1 MKKLTI
7 ILILLAIFPSVEAQN
22 PILRNLSI
30 DDYNAGTQNWSIDL
44 TDDGRIMF
52 GNNAGLMLF
61 DGDRW
66 SVFEMP
72 NYTIVRSVFF
82 DRDNKLM
89 FVGAT
94 DEFGYFHV
102 DPNNFKVVY
111 TSLADRLP
119 LPYRHF
125 GELWRI
131 MRVGSEIA
139 FQSKGTLFIM
149 NSEGKI
155 TPYEFSDEINSIS
168 TVGNTLYVCCA
179 DKIRTY
185 SEGVFSTLPA
195 SDVVAGRQIVSVVPY
210 GKDLLFIATSGE
222 TFLYDGSDFSRLVMD
237 ISPML
242 AEAGV
247 FSAAISGNMLGFGTV
262 RSGAIIKNLATDE
275 TLFANA
281 ATGLPNNTV
290 LSMRFDEEENLWL
303 GLDNGIS
310 YALLNA
316 PYRKLFGVN
325 NNIGTGYT
333 SLIDGDKLYLGTNQG
348 LYLINQSGNS
358 AASAFNANA
367 ISVAGASGQVWNCR
381 HLNGDILLGHNEG
394 AFVVSGATARRIPGL
409 KGTWDFQP
417 LAGTDLLLGCDY
429 DGFFILEKQAG
440 TYRVRNRLEG
450 AGMVSGS
457 FMQDADGSIWLSDW
471 QRGIYRLE
479 LSDDFMRVAHSDF
492 YNTETGLPLSRDNLV
507 CRIQGRVYVSSVDGF
522 RTYDPSS
529 GTLVECPWLNAV
541 FDTYGISLRVFETPS
556 GDLLAYKPDYLAI
569 GRRVSDGSYKAE
581 VINHRNM
588 VRRLQMG
595 FGNIGSLDS
604 NHLLL
609 NYDNGFYILD
619 NTFRSAD
626 ENNHRLMI
634 RSIYST
640 NDRDTLV
647 YTSGAPI
654 EADKKIVVPHSLN
667 SLRISFVLPEY
678 RDNNPIEYSCFL
690 ENYDSEWSN
699 PQTSTS
705 KEYTKLSHGRYTFH
719 VKAHNLVNGAD
730 DITSI
735 DIEVL
740 PAWYETWWAKLFYI
754 AAAITVIYLV
764 FKRIKRNAE
773 KELRRVRYEKE
784 RQLREQQLQFTVDE
798 EQKEKEI
805 IKLRNG
811 QLEMEL
817 KHKSGQL
824 ADNALNLIRKND
836 ILNALDAD
844 MEELHK
850 SVRSNAV
857 KSEIAKKISDMR
869 RNIRTHMVDDDN
881 WDKFEENFNIVYDN
895 FTRKLTDRYPDL
907 KKIDL
912 KLCVYLR
919 MGLSSKE
926 MASLLNTSVHSIE
939 TARYRLRKKLNLES
953 GTNLLDFIG
962 RFE

>member
-1 MKKLTI
+1 MNKLTI
-7 ILILLAIFPSVEAQN
+7 ILILLAIIFSAKAQN
-22 PILRNLSI
+22 PTLRNLSN
-30 DDYNAGTQNWSIDL
+30 DDYNAGTQNWDIDM
-44 TDDGRIMF
+44 TDDGLIIF
-52 GNNAGLMLF
+52 GNNAGMMLF
-61 DGDRW
+61 DGDLW
-66 SVFEMP
+66 SVYEMP
-72 NYTIVRSVFF
+72 NYTIVRSVLF
-82 DRDNKLM
+82 DREKNLI
-89 FVGAT
+89 FAGAT
-94 DEFGYFHV
+94 NEFGYFQI
-102 DPNNFKVVY
+102 DPDTFKVTY
-111 TSLADRLP
+111 TSLVEYLP
-119 LPYRHF
+119 HRCRNF

-131 MRVGSEIA
+131 MRVGSETA
-139 FQSKGTLFIM
+139 FQSKEQLFVM
-149 NSEGKI
+149 NSDGEL
-155 TPYEFSDEINSIS
+155 TPYEFADEIYSIS
-168 TVGNTLYVCCA
+168 VVGNTLYVCCA
-179 DKIRTY
+179 DKVYTY
-185 SEGVFSTLPA
+185 TDKTLTQLSS
-195 SDVVAGRQIVSVVPY
+195 SDAVAGKQIVAVVPFA
-210 GKDLLFIATSGE
+210 KDLLFIAASGE
-222 TFLYDGSDFSRLVMD
+222 MFIYNGNAFSPLVMD

-242 AEAGV
+242 ADAGV

-262 RSGAIIKNLATDE
+262 RSGAIIKNLASGE

-281 ATGLPNNTV
+281 STGLRNNTV

-303 GLDNGIS
+303 GLDNGIA
-310 YALLNA
+310 YVLLNA
-316 PYRKLFGVN
+316 PYRKLYGVN

-333 SLIDGDKLYLGTNQG
+333 SLIDGDNLYLGTNQG
-348 LYLINQSGNS
+348 LYILKQPGTSGSS
-358 AASAFNANA
+358 AVDADA

-381 HLNGDILLGHNEG
+381 RLNGDILLGHNDG
-394 AFVVSGATARRIPGL
+394 AFVVRGTETHRIPGL

-429 DGFFILEKQAG
+429 EGFFILEKHAG
-440 TYRVRNRLEG
+440 NYRVRNRIEG

-457 FMQDADGSIWLSDW
+457 FMQDADGAVWLSDW
-471 QRGIYRLE
+471 QNGIYRLE
-479 LSDDFMRVAHSDF
+479 LSNDFMRVVHQDF
-492 YNTETGLPLSRDNLV
+492 YNEKTGLPLNRDNLI
-507 CRIQGRVYVSSVDGF
+507 CRIQGRIYVSSVDGF
-522 RTYDPSS
+522 RTYDPAS

-556 GDLLAYKPDYLAI
+556 GDLLAFKPDYLAI
-569 GRRVSDGSYKAE
+569 GRRGGDGSYKAE

-595 FGNIGSLDS
+595 FGNIGALD
-604 NHLLL
+604 NNRLIL

-619 NTFRSAD
+619 NSFRSTAD
-626 ENNHRLMI
+626 NRHRLMI
-634 RSIYST
+634 RSIHST
-640 NDRDTLV
+640 NDRDTLI
-647 YTSGAPI
+647 YSSGVSAGTRERI
-654 EADKKIVVPHSLN
+654 IVPHSLN
-667 SLRISFVLPEY
+667 SLRISFVMPEY
-678 RDNNPIEYSCFL
+678 RDNNPIEYSCYL

-705 KEYTKLSHGRYTFH
+705 KEYTKLSHGRYKFH
-719 VKAHNLVNGAD
+719 VKAHNMVNGTD
-730 DITSI
+730 DVTSI

-754 AAAITVIYLV
+754 AVVAIIVIMT

-773 KELRRVRYEKE
+773 KELRRVRNEKE
-784 RQLREQQLQFTVDE
+784 RELREQQLQFTVDE

-844 MEELHK
+844 MAELYK
-850 SVRSNAV
+850 SVRSDTV
-857 KSEIAKKISDMR
+857 KSEITKKISDMR

-953 GTNLLDFIG
+953 GANLLDFVQ
-962 RFE
+962 RFA

>member
-1 MKKLTI
+1 MKKLI
-7 ILILLAIFPSVEAQN
+7 AFLLLLATFPTAGAQN
-22 PILRNLSI
+22 PVLRNLSI

-82 DRDNKLM
+82 DHDNSLM

-94 DEFGYFHV
+94 DEFGYFRV
-102 DPNNFKVVY
+102 DPNDFKVAY

-119 LPYRHF
+119 AANRHF

-131 MRVGSEIA
+131 MRVGSETA
-139 FQSKGTLFIM
+139 FQSKGYLFVM
-149 NSEGKI
+149 NAAGDI
-155 TPYEFSDEINSIS
+155 TPFEFNDEINSIS
-168 TVGNTLYVCCA
+168 TVGNTLYVCCS
-179 DKIRTY
+179 DNVYTY
-185 SEGVFSTLPA
+185 TEGSLSPLP
-195 SDVVAGRQIVSVVPY
+195 SGETIAGKQIVTVVPY
-210 GKDLLFIATSGE
+210 SKDLLFIATSGE
-222 TFLYDGSDFSRLVMD
+222 MFVYDSSGFSPLVMD

-262 RSGAIIKNLATDE
+262 RSGAIIKNLATGE

-281 ATGLPNNTV
+281 ATGLHNNTV

-310 YALLNA
+310 YVLLNA

-333 SLIDGDKLYLGTNQG
+333 SLIDGNRLYLGTNQG
-348 LYLINQSGNS
+348 LYLIEQPSGS
-358 AASAFNANA
+358 GPTVSDARAT
-367 ISVAGASGQVWNCR
+367 SVAGASGQVWNCR
-381 HLNGDILLGHNEG
+381 RLNGDILLGHNDG
-394 AFVVSGATARRIPGL
+394 AFVVDGATARRIPGL

-440 TYRVRNRLEG
+440 SYRVRNRIKG
-450 AGMVSGS
+450 AEMVSGS
-457 FMQDADGSIWLSDW
+457 FMQDADGSVWLSDW
-471 QRGIYRLE
+471 QNGIYRLE
-479 LSDDFMRVAHSDF
+479 LSDDLTRVAHTDF
-492 YNTETGLPLSRDNLV
+492 YNTETGLPLSRDNLI

-522 RTYDPSS
+522 RTYDPAS
-529 GTLVECPWLNAV
+529 GELVECPWLNSV
-541 FDTYGISLRVFETPS
+541 FDTYGISLRVTETPA
-556 GDLLAYKPDYLAI
+556 GDLLAFKPDYLAI

-595 FGNIGSLDS
+595 FGNIGALDS

-619 NTFRSAD
+619 KTFRESG
-626 ENNHRLMI
+626 ENDHRLMI
-634 RSIYST
+634 RSIHST
-640 NDRDTLV
+640 NDRDTLI
-647 YTSGAPI
+647 YTSGAQGGGG
-654 EADKKIVVPHSLN
+654 ERIVVPHSLN

-678 RDNNPIEYSCFL
+678 RDNNSIEYSCFL

-705 KEYTKLSHGRYTFH
+705 KEYTKLSHGRYTFR

-740 PAWYETWWAKLFYI
+740 PAWYETWWAKLLYVV
-754 AAAITVIYLV
+754 AALVAVYLA
-764 FKRIKRNAE
+764 FMRIKRNAE
-773 KELRRVRYEKE
+773 KELRRVRNEKE

-836 ILNALDAD
+836 ILNALDTD
-844 MEELHK
+844 MEELYK

-857 KSEIAKKISDMR
+857 KSDIAKRISDMR

-895 FTRKLTDRYPDL
+895 FTRKLTARYPDL

-953 GTNLLDFIG
+953 GTNLLDFIQK
-962 RFE
+962 FA